1 MNDNCHEIYP
11 CSADPI
17 GLYVAGRHPNRIVRA
32 RQFFPATEYAPRKV
46 KPPTYLDA
54 SSHNEQIFNDS
65 TVPHNAFESCS
76 CHNDGTSWM
85 TSRGQGAPALA
96 PPLSFRVFKPKGIR
110 KTSVPPPI
118 QNIHSSSM
126 DGTHPFTYSANVAH
140 PYTPAGTVFNFPVPP
155 ALHGISCMPPPIR
168 RREEREPRVYSYQS
182 KKTRKKCAEM
192 PSSSRRRP
200 HGRKAAKRP
209 FSCDTCG
216 KRFAQRQG
224 LNRHDRAKHNPSLC
238 IFCDV
243 KWSRPYQYR
252 DHLEAHHPD
261 VDPDTIVGKTAGSRR
276 RAASLARC
284 APQQQVSPP
293 TTEIGSYPPMPLQP
307 VVVKPPTAA
316 PHAMSFM
323 TYIPQPAS
331 AQPTMTK
338 SNPKGA
344 VNLNR
349 LILLVLI
356 TRFRAW
362 KSMPKRRLGELC
374 FVCGQLPGVDMLAA
388 HLTLKRHLTPDA
400 PCRLMDIMA
409 VLIRHSFRSPLL
421 ALMRSGGMRR
431 HLPTQGWAGREYHI
445 RHIDCAWTA
454 LAGRHPV

>member
-1 MNDNCHEIYP
+1 
-11 CSADPI
+11 
-17 GLYVAGRHPNRIVRA
+17 
-32 RQFFPATEYAPRKV
+32 
-46 KPPTYLDA
+46 
-54 SSHNEQIFNDS
+54 
-65 TVPHNAFESCS
+65 
-76 CHNDGTSWM
+76 M

-293 TTEIGSYPPMPLQP
+293 TTEIGPYPPMPLQP

-338 SNPKGA
+338 SNPKEHAQAASG
-344 VNLNR
+344 R
-349 LILLVLI
+349 
-356 TRFRAW
+356 T
-362 KSMPKRRLGELC
+362 MLC
-374 FVCGQLPGVDMLAA
+374 L
-388 HLTLKRHLTPDA
+388 RSA
-400 PCRLMDIMA
+400 PW
-409 VLIRHSFRSPLL
+409 
-421 ALMRSGGMRR
+421 GGY
-431 HLPTQGWAGREYHI
+431 AGRPPDLE
-445 RHIDCAWTA
+445 TA
-454 LAGRHPV
+454 LNPGRTLPVDGYHGCLDPALFQISVAGIDEIWRNAPTFTHAGVGGSGIPY